1 MLIYRHFD
9 PNGKS
14 YIGKTTRNTVEERIT
29 SNPLHAYAASSK
41 FIEGIKE
48 FGWENFTTE
57 ILEDNIQDE
66 ILLSEREEFYIK
78 KYDSVNNGYNILHN
92 NFKNFY
98 KKKYKFTYEQ
108 LYELYVKQGLST
120 TEIADLYDTD
130 HVSVYYQLK
139 KHEIPIKSRGYMS
152 KKAQE
157 FYATSWKN
165 NREEIRCRHCNELFL
180 PKRKSQSFC
189 SKGCLNMFT
198 ANKENVRKGQFG
210 IHTLPPKERKRALS
224 KQKKNMKGN
233 KNGLGNRGGIVTSH
247 NKHKNKYYHTLCEI
261 CKESTPEYVA
271 NSTWLPLEEVCKRV
285 DLDKSDLIRILKLK
299 NLYFPSK
306 SVAISKEMGD
316 AHIVIK
322 TENISNRIAFLWN
335 LEVIEKVI
343 RNSKI

>member
-66 ILLSEREEFYIK
+66 ILLAEREEFYIK
-78 KYDSVNNGYNILHN
+78 EYDSVNNGYNILHN

-108 LYELYVKQGLST
+108 LYDLYVEQGLST

-139 KHEIPIKSRGYMS
+139 RYEIPIKSRGYMS
-152 KKAQE
+152 RKAQE
-157 FYATSWKN
+157 FYNTSWKN
-165 NREEIRCRHCNELFL
+165 NREEIRCKHCNILFL

-189 SKGCLNMFT
+189 SKKCVNTYVGDSNSG
-198 ANKENVRKGQFG
+198 KVFG
-210 IHTLPPKERKRALS
+210 IHTLPSEERRNALS
-224 KQKKNMKGN
+224 KQKEGMKGN
-233 KNGLGNRGGIVTSH
+233 QNGLGNRGGIVTSH

-261 CKESTPEYVA
+261 CKENTPEYVT
-271 NSTWLPLEEVCKRV
+271 NSTWLHLEEVCKCV
-285 DLDKSDLIRILKLK
+285 NIGKSDLIRILKFK

-306 SVAISKEMGD
+306 SVVISKEMGD

-322 TENISNRIAFLWN
+322 TENISNRTAFLWN
-335 LEVIEKVI
+335 LEVVEKVV

>member
-66 ILLSEREEFYIK
+66 ILLAEREEFYIK
-78 KYDSVNNGYNILHN
+78 EYDSVNNGYNILHN

-139 KHEIPIKSRGYMS
+139 KNSIN
-152 KKAQE
+152 
-157 FYATSWKN
+157 T
-165 NREEIRCRHCNELFL
+165 
-180 PKRKSQSFC
+180 
-189 SKGCLNMFT
+189 
-198 ANKENVRKGQFG
+198 
-210 IHTLPPKERKRALS
+210 RKRGSAAS
-224 KQKKNMKGN
+224 YTAFGFHTYPDEKKKSFYNEMSENMKGN
-233 KNGLGNRGGIVTSH
+233 QNGLGNRGGIVTSH

-261 CKESTPEYVA
+261 CKENTPEYVT

-285 DLDKSDLIRILKLK
+285 NLGKSDLIRILKVK
-299 NLYFPSK
+299 NLYFPRK

-316 AHIVIK
+316 SHIVIK
-322 TENISNRIAFLWN
+322 TENISNRTAFLWS
-335 LEVIEKVI
+335 LEVVERVV
-343 RNSKI
+343 RNSKT